1 MPTNLLLPRLLCRH
15 RAMHHFLGAQASIAQ
30 LTSRRSCAISAA
42 VRSVC
47 DRSARDDLPGMLTR
61 CLGFSQQHAVRFD
74 QLICVIRHHPS
85 IPGIASA
92 VATRKLW

>member
-1 MPTNLLLPRLLCRH
+1 
-15 RAMHHFLGAQASIAQ
+15 MHHFLGAQASIAQ

-61 CLGFSQQHAVRFD
+61 CGSFRSTDLRD
-74 QLICVIRHHPS
+74 
-85 IPGIASA
+85 
-92 VATRKLW
+92 